1 MSKNWKWYV
10 YILELKNGKY
20 YTGMSWNVQERYQQH
35 LEGKGSRYTAKYGVK
50 ELVYVE
56 EHEVLETARIR
67 EIQVKDYS
75 QKKKRELIRKY
86 KGIH

>member
-1 MSKNWKWYV
+1 
-10 YILELKNGKY
+10 
-20 YTGMSWNVQERYQQH
+20 

-56 EHEVLETARIR
+56 EHEVLETARNR

-75 QKKKRELIRKY
+75 QKKKREFIRKY